1 MTVTLASG
9 TIKADYNDVTDYV
22 DVDVDDGDSHNSHAD
37 RWKSRAG
44 TALKPQCPLEIRLI

>member
-9 TIKADYNDVTDYV
+9 TIKADYNDVTDY
-22 DVDVDDGDSHNSHAD
+22 VDVDDGDSHNSHAD

>member
-9 TIKADYNDVTDYV
+9 TIKTDYNDVTDYV
-22 DVDVDDGDSHNSHAD
+22 DVDDGDSHSSHAD

-44 TALKPQCPLEIRLI
+44 TALKLQCPLEIRLI